1 MNEIEPVAYAFSL
14 KEFIN
19 DLRPHAKKLDS
30 EWEVCQKWYREF
42 INRNLH
48 LGGSVFRPFSGKDFC
63 NHLATL
69 SEVSGAFGFLALQQV
84 VANGRLGERIRD
96 FEEVP
101 AIGVAY
107 GHLRN
112 PEGMTPRSINGL
124 VGGGVPWFTG
134 SGIFEYAILGF
145 RDERNQEITALVKA
159 ENRPEF
165 QHHEAMKLIACNGIK
180 TVQVQVDRLKIVQ
193 NEHISV
199 NTAGHMKSGDASSV
213 YYHTPLMVGNMRASQ
228 TAIMD
233 CERVPEELRKRS
245 QLQTE
250 NLLSRISSA
259 FVNGVAPA
267 LGCKLRAETADYS
280 VRLARLCALAQGG
293 ASINDSHPAQR
304 RYREALLFNLMA
316 QTDEIVSDAFRQMFA
331 EEDEMWE

>member
-1 MNEIEPVAYAFSL
+1 MNEIEPAAYAMSL
-14 KEFIN
+14 NEFAN
-19 DLRPHAKKLDS
+19 DLRPHAEELDS

-42 INRNLH
+42 IHRKLH

-63 NHLATL
+63 DHLATL

-84 VANGRLGERIRD
+84 VANGRLGERIRNFD
-96 FEEVP
+96 ELP

-112 PEGMTPRSINGL
+112 PAGMTPRSINGL
-124 VGGGVPWFTG
+124 VGGAIPWFTG

-145 RDERNQEITALVKA
+145 RDERNLEITALVKS

-165 QHHEAMKLIACNGIK
+165 QHHEAMSLIACNGIN
-180 TVQVQVDRLKIVQ
+180 TVQVQVGKLKVVQ
-193 NEHISV
+193 NEYISV
-199 NTAGHMKSGDASSV
+199 NNAGHMKSGDAASV

-228 TAIMD
+228 RAIMD
-233 CERVPEELRKRS
+233 CERVPGELRKRS
-245 QLQTE
+245 QSQTE
-250 NLLSRISSA
+250 YLLSRISSA
-259 FVNGVAPA
+259 FINGIEPN

-331 EEDEMWE
+331 IDDQGWD